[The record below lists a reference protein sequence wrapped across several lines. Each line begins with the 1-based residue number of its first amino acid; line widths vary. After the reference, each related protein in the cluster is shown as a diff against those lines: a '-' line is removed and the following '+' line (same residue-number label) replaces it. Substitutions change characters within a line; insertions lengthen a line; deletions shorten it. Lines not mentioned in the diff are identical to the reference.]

1 MGKNNFCYLKSG
13 YLFKGLNDHENKEVV
28 LSLMEWIL
36 TLHNG
41 IASSNGIS
49 SRSTLHV
56 APGIQTTP

>member
-28 LSLMEWIL
+28 LSLIEWIL

-41 IASSNGIS
+41 IASSN
-49 SRSTLHV
+49 
-56 APGIQTTP
+56 